1 MRIKAIQ
8 EMRDVAPFK
17 PFTLRLTSGRAIKI
31 TIRDHLLFSPR
42 GDLLVVF
49 PSTGGLCV
57 VEPAHVESL
66 DLARAA

>member
-1 MRIKAIQ
+1 MKIKAVQ

-17 PFTLRLTSGRAIKI
+17 AFTLHLTSGRAIKI
-31 TIRDHLLFSPR
+31 TTPDHLLFSPR

-57 VEPAHVESL
+57 VEPRHVESL

>member
-1 MRIKAIQ
+1 MKMKDIQ

-31 TIRDHLLFSPR
+31 TTPDHLLFSPR
-42 GDLLVVF
+42 GGLLVVF

-57 VEPAHVESL
+57 VEPGHVESL